1 MEDTIAKAATLAD
14 SDTNKDGLVNTKSF
28 SKLVVMATSIPR
40 PYGYVTTKMELYMT
54 EDEREQAEG
63 KMPDSMDFKGP
74 NVITVDEWLQYRMK
88 HIIAKAATPATHPI
102 LVQRSEEE
110 FKAFADADNDRQGLP
125 LQRGGR
131 QRLLS
136 QHRGQPD
143 AAHNASSPTI
153 ATKGRQGP
161 LPQHGDHKVLNLI
174 QINKYFVPD
183 DVYPHMAPTGND
195 GCVRGSLYAQADI
208 PGPEE
213 ERGRTSGS
221 LPNEADVPRPE
232 EERGRND
239 DPLRVAEMGS
249 PCHSS
254 GCQKTR
260 SKGLEEMMGGEGEKR
275 K

>member
-1 MEDTIAKAATLAD
+1 MLAIEKKKKGAVERMKNTGKDAVAGQGTTQNNGMAEDWKNEEVDCGGENQSGLGEKQLKERTGPDVSLQTDADKGCQVTLPQHGGPPNGSPDVPPPVVAD
-14 SDTNKDGLVNTKSF
+14 SDRQGPLPQHQGQ
-28 SKLVVMATSIPR
+28 SKVLRDVPPPMD
-40 PYGYVTTKMELYMT
+40 
-54 EDEREQAEG
+54 EDNG
-63 KMPDSMDFKGP
+63 
-74 NVITVDEWLQYRMK
+74 
-88 HIIAKAATPATHPI
+88 
-102 LVQRSEEE
+102 
-110 FKAFADADNDRQGLP
+110 RQGL
-125 LQRGGR
+125 
-131 QRLLS
+131 
-136 QHRGQPD
+136 
-143 AAHNASSPTI
+143 
-153 ATKGRQGP
+153 

-174 QINKYFVPD
+174 EINKYFVPD

-260 SKGLEEMMGGEGEKR
+260 NKGLEEMMGGEGEKR